1 VLDTLAEVELLA
13 EGRNA
18 EVFAYGEG
26 RVLKLDRPDWTG
38 LSPFEAEMLDLLAGA
53 GLPVA
58 RSHGAVTVDG
68 RSGVVL
74 DRIDGVPLVEL
85 IVAVDQGRVEDLA
98 ARFVELQ
105 WAINSSEIAGLPPLL
120 PRLRLELE
128 TTVGDVRLRTELLA
142 RLDAL
147 DDGTLGVVH
156 YDFHPNNVLVTSDD
170 RWIVI
175 DWLTVAAGP
184 PAADLA
190 RTLVLW
196 GQQTSG
202 AVATFMATVRRLGVQ
217 RRALDDD
224 ALDDWIR
231 IVAAGRLGEGFEGV
245 EAEWLH
251 RVAAGSL
258 RLFV

>member
-1 VLDTLAEVELLA
+1 MELLA

-26 RVLKLDRPDWTG
+26 RVLKLDRPEWTG
-38 LSPFEAEMLDLLAGA
+38 LSPFEGEMLRLLAEA

-74 DRIDGVPLVEL
+74 DRIDGVPLTEIL
-85 IVAVDQGRVEDLA
+85 LA
-98 ARFVELQ
+98 AKESGVQNLAERFVELQ
-105 WAINSSEIAGLPPLL
+105 WRLNFTTVSGLPPLV
-120 PRLRLELE
+120 PRLRVELE
-128 TTVGDVRLRTELLA
+128 STISDAAQRAELLA

-147 DDGTLGVVH
+147 DDGTLGVLH
-156 YDFHPNNVLVTSDD
+156 YDFHPNNVLVTPDD
-170 RWIVI
+170 RWVVI

-184 PAADLA
+184 APADLA

-196 GQQTSG
+196 GQRTTEPLS
-202 AVATFMATVRRLGVQ
+202 TFMTTVRRLGAAQ
-217 RRALDDD
+217 RGLDDRALDD
-224 ALDDWIR
+224 WVR
-231 IVAAGRLGEGFEGV
+231 IAAAGRLGEGFEGA
-245 EAEWLH
+245 EADWLG

>member
-1 VLDTLAEVELLA
+1 MELLA

-18 EVFAYGEG
+18 EVFAYGDG
-26 RVLKLDRPDWTG
+26 RVLKLDRPEWTG

-58 RSHGAVTVDG
+58 RSHGAVTVEG

-74 DRIDGVPLVEL
+74 DRIDGVPLTDVL
-85 IVAVDQGRVEDLA
+85 LA
-98 ARFVELQ
+98 AGRDKVEELAERFVDLQ
-105 WAINSSEIAGLPPLL
+105 WLINSTSVAGLPPVV

-128 TTVGDVRLRTELLA
+128 STIGDPGLRAGLLA

-147 DDGTLGVVH
+147 DDGTRGVLH
-156 YDFHPNNVLVTSDD
+156 YDFHPNNVLVTPDD

-184 PAADLA
+184 APADLA

-196 GQQTSG
+196 GQRTTGPVSS
-202 AVATFMATVRRLGVQ
+202 FMAAVRRRGAQ
-217 RRALDDD
+217 RRGLDDQD
-224 ALDDWIR
+224 LDDWVR
-231 IVAAGRLGEGFEGV
+231 LAAAGRLGEGFEGA
-245 EAEWLH
+245 EAKWLGQ
-251 RVAAGSL
+251 VAAGAL
-258 RLFV
+258 RLFA

>member
-1 VLDTLAEVELLA
+1 VDFLA

-18 EVFAYGEG
+18 EVFAYGDG
-26 RVLKLDRPDWTG
+26 RVLKLDRPEWTG
-38 LSPFEAEMLDLLAGA
+38 LSPFEAEMLDLLADT
-53 GLPVA
+53 GLPLA

-74 DRIDGVPLVEL
+74 DRIDGVPLSEVL
-85 IVAVDQGRVEDLA
+85 LA
-98 ARFVELQ
+98 ADRAKVEQLAERFVELQ
-105 WAINSSEIAGLPPLL
+105 RQINSASVAGLPPLI

-128 TTVGDVRLRTELLA
+128 STIDDVGLRSDLLRRLE
-142 RLDAL
+142 AL
-147 DDGTLGVVH
+147 DDGSLGVLH

-184 PAADLA
+184 APADLA

-196 GQQTSG
+196 GQRTTEPVS
-202 AVATFMATVRRLGVQ
+202 TFMATVRRVGTQ
-217 RRALDDD
+217 RRGLTDEDLDGWVRL
-224 ALDDWIR
+224 A
-231 IVAAGRLGEGFEGV
+231 AAGRLGEGFAGA
-245 EAEWLH
+245 EAAWLG